1 MARSRNRYSYNPE
14 TGEFTLTGQIYV
26 PSNPSNPISTQY
38 TFSELKK
45 IANSLGVVYEPEDW
59 IDVSFATSWANFN
72 TSTNTAAQY
81 YIDPF
86 RRVHIKGVV
95 VRTSGNTIFTLP
107 AGYRP
112 SETHLF
118 VVDGDG
124 AFAEINIQTD
134 GAVVLAAGTAAS
146 YLSLDGISFRI

>member
-59 IDVSFATSWANFN
+59 NTPSLINSWADAG
-72 TSTNTAAQY
+72 TDPGY

-86 RRVHIKGVV
+86 RRVWLKGTLGTG
-95 VRTSGNTIFTLP
+95 TSGTVAFNLP
-107 AGYRP
+107 VGYRP
-112 SETHLF
+112 PQDMYFPVLL
-118 VVDGDG
+118 
-124 AFAEINIQTD
+124 A
-134 GAVVLAAGTAAS
+134 GAVAGGYVLIDTGGDVYITRGAAADAT
-146 YLSLDGISFRI
+146 LNGISFRI